1 MKFLLF
7 TLLFVQSIVVFSQS
21 TGNELPEVIIEANHS
36 ELKNAS
42 LISLNS
48 KRIDRK
54 LASDLG
60 QLVAVF
66 PGIQVRNYGD
76 IGGLKTVQFR
86 SLGAAHTAIVYDQL
100 GLSNALSGQIDLG
113 NLPATF
119 IQNIDLVYAGGTSL
133 AIPVAAKM
141 SASTLLVSSKQNFY
155 DTVKCAH
162 QSVSLLGGSYSLIEP
177 SLLIKDNR
185 KKLGFTFSMRGRT
198 YKGNYPFTYIN
209 GSHTIHEKRQ
219 NAQLRDY
226 SLIFTNDYQLS
237 KKNFIQLYVLNS
249 FSDKGLPG
257 SIVFYSS
264 ANEQFLKS
272 NTFITALRHQF
283 KGTKRWSAFN
293 QINYQNE
300 TLNYVD
306 SSYLNSLGYLHN
318 QFHARTLSAETQWKT
333 KRLFGGVSKVFDD
346 EFLVGSSLIS
356 EQLSGNSLESSPVRL
371 NLQHLIAYNLNE
383 FGKWNFQVM
392 AQQIGVNRTVS
403 KVHFFPSLDWEYK
416 FKNAFLIGVNARKTQ
431 RLPSFSELYY
441 QQIGNSEL
449 KAEKADL
456 ISLRLAKSLKLKNV
470 FSQTLFQGFYT
481 QVKDKI
487 IAVPTKNLFIWSIQN
502 IAKTESFGCEVSET
516 IRFKLKNSILQLNG
530 SYTYNYSIDISDKN
544 SDLYGGL
551 LSYSPLNAYSLE
563 LSYEVKNWNI
573 SFSNT
578 YQGWRYSSAENTYS
592 NLLEGFHLFHVTTG
606 YAFDYKKS
614 QFKLGVAVNNIL
626 NENYQFIRFFPM
638 VGRTVQVKLIWNRTN
653 SN

>member
-1 MKFLLF
+1 
-7 TLLFVQSIVVFSQS
+7 
-21 TGNELPEVIIEANHS
+21 
-36 ELKNAS
+36 
-42 LISLNS
+42 
-48 KRIDRK
+48 
-54 LASDLG
+54 
-60 QLVAVF
+60 
-66 PGIQVRNYGD
+66 
-76 IGGLKTVQFR
+76 
-86 SLGAAHTAIVYDQL
+86 
-100 GLSNALSGQIDLG
+100 
-113 NLPATF
+113 
-119 IQNIDLVYAGGTSL
+119 
-133 AIPVAAKM
+133 
-141 SASTLLVSSKQNFY
+141 
-155 DTVKCAH
+155 
-162 QSVSLLGGSYSLIEP
+162 
-177 SLLIKDNR
+177 
-185 KKLGFTFSMRGRT
+185 
-198 YKGNYPFTYIN
+198 
-209 GSHTIHEKRQ
+209 
-219 NAQLRDY
+219 
-226 SLIFTNDYQLS
+226 
-237 KKNFIQLYVLNS
+237 
-249 FSDKGLPG
+249 
-257 SIVFYSS
+257 
-264 ANEQFLKS
+264 
-272 NTFITALRHQF
+272 
-283 KGTKRWSAFN
+283 
-293 QINYQNE
+293 
-300 TLNYVD
+300 
-306 SSYLNSLGYLHN
+306 LGYLHN

-333 KRLFGGVSKVFDD
+333 KHLFGGRSRVFND
-346 EFLVGSSLIS
+346 EFLVGSSLIF

-416 FKNAFLIGVNARKTQ
+416 FKNGFLIGVNARKTQ

-470 FSQTLFQGFYT
+470 FSQTLVQGFYT

-573 SFSNT
+573 SVSNT
-578 YQGWRYSSAENTYS
+578 YQGWRYSSAENTYA
-592 NLLEGFHLFHVTTG
+592 NLLEGFHLFHVTVG

>member
-1 MKFLLF
+1 M
-7 TLLFVQSIVVFSQS
+7 FSQLKE
-21 TGNELPEVIIEANHS
+21 GELPEVVVEANQS

-48 KRIDRK
+48 KRIERK

-66 PGIQVRNYGD
+66 PGIQIRNYGD

-86 SLGAAHTAIVYDQL
+86 SLGAAHTAVVYDQL

-133 AIPVAAKM
+133 GIPLAAKM

-155 DTVKCAH
+155 DTVKCTH
-162 QSVSLLGGSYSLIEP
+162 QSVSLLGGSYSLLEP
-177 SLLIKDNR
+177 SLIIKDNR
-185 KKLGFTFSMRGRT
+185 KKLGFTFSLRGRT
-198 YKGNYPFTYIN
+198 YKGNYPFTYTN

-226 SLIFTNDYQLS
+226 SLVFTSDYQLS

-249 FSDKGLPG
+249 YSDKGLPG
-257 SIVFYSS
+257 SIVFYSTT
-264 ANEQFLKS
+264 NEQFLKS
-272 NTFITALRHQF
+272 NTYLAALRHQF

-300 TLNYVD
+300 TLHYVD

-318 QFHARTLSAETQWKT
+318 QFQAQTVSAETQWKT
-333 KRLFGGVSKVFDD
+333 KRIFGGKSRIFDD

-356 EQLSGNSLESSPVRL
+356 EQLTGNSLESSPVRL
-371 NLQHLIAYNLNE
+371 NLQHLIAYNLND

-392 AQQIGVNRTVS
+392 AQQIVVNRSVS
-403 KVHFFPSLDWEYK
+403 KIHFFPSLDWEYK
-416 FKNAFLIGVNARKTQ
+416 FVKGYLLGFNLRKTQ

-441 QQIGNSEL
+441 QQIGNAEL
-449 KAEKADL
+449 KPEKADL
-456 ISLRLAKSLKLKNV
+456 LSIRFAKTLKLKQI
-470 FSQTLFQGFYT
+470 FSQTLVQGFYT
-481 QVKDKI
+481 EVKDKI

-502 IAKTESFGCEVSET
+502 IAKTESYGFELSES
-516 IRFKLKNSILQLNG
+516 IRFKINNSHLQLNG
-530 SYTYNYSIDISDKN
+530 SYTYNFSIDISNKN
-544 SDLYGGL
+544 SDLYKSL
-551 LSYSPLNAYSLE
+551 LSYSPLNAYNLE
-563 LSYEVKNWNI
+563 LSYEFKNWNI
-573 SFSNT
+573 SLTNM
-578 YQGWRYSSAENTYS
+578 YQGWRYSAAENSYA
-592 NLLEGFHLFHVTTG
+592 NLLEGFHLFHVNAG
-606 YAFDYKKS
+606 YAFQQKKS
-614 QFKLGVAVNNIL
+614 EFKIGVSVNNLL
-626 NENYQFIRFFPM
+626 NENYQYIRFFPM
-638 VGRTVQVKLIWNRTN
+638 LGRTVLVKLIWSRTN
-653 SN
+653 KN

>member
-1 MKFLLF
+1 ML
-7 TLLFVQSIVVFSQS
+7 FSQS
-21 TGNELPEVIIEANHS
+21 TENELPEITVEANQS

-48 KRIDRK
+48 KRIERK

-133 AIPVAAKM
+133 RIPVAAKI
-141 SASTLLVSSKQNFY
+141 SASTLLISTKQSFY
-155 DTVKCAH
+155 DTVKCAQ

-177 SLLIKDNR
+177 SLIIKDNR

-198 YKGNYPFTYIN
+198 YKGNYPFTYNN

-226 SLIFTNDYQLS
+226 SLIFTSDYQLS

-272 NTFITALRHQF
+272 NTLLGALRHQF
-283 KGTKRWSAFN
+283 TGKKRWSAFN
-293 QINYQNE
+293 QVNYQNE
-300 TLNYVD
+300 TLNYID

-318 QFHARTLSAETQWKT
+318 QFHASTLSAETQWKT
-333 KRLFGGVSKVFDD
+333 KRLFGGKSKVFDD
-346 EFLVGSSLIS
+346 EFLVGSSVIV
-356 EQLSGNSLESSPVRL
+356 EQLTGNSLESSPLRL
-371 NLQHLIAYNLNE
+371 NLQHILAYTINE
-383 FGKWNFQVM
+383 FGKLNLQVM
-392 AQQIGVNRTVS
+392 AQQIFIDRTS
-403 KVHFFPSLDWEYK
+403 TNIHFFPSLDWEYT
-416 FKNAFLIGVNARKTQ
+416 FKKGFLIGLNARKTQ

-449 KAEKADL
+449 KPEKADL
-456 ISLRLAKSLKLKNV
+456 VSLRLAKNIKAKNF
-470 FSQTLFQGFYT
+470 FSQTLVQGFFT

-502 IAKTESFGCEVSET
+502 IAKTESFGVEISET
-516 IRFKLKNSILQLNG
+516 IRYKMKKSFLQLNG
-530 SYTYNYSIDISDKN
+530 AYTYNYSINVSDKN
-544 SDLYGGL
+544 SELYGSL
-551 LSYSPLNAYSLE
+551 LSYSPLNSYSLE
-563 LSYEVKNWNI
+563 LSYELKNWNMSI
-573 SFSNT
+573 SNT
-578 YQGWRYSSAENTYS
+578 YQGWRYSSAENTYA
-592 NLLEGFHLFHVTTG
+592 NLLEGFHLFHVNAG
-606 YAFDYKKS
+606 YAFDYKQS
-614 QFKLGVAVNNIL
+614 QFKIGVAVNNIL
-626 NENYQFIRFFPM
+626 NENYQFIRYFPM
-638 VGRTVQVKLIWNRTN
+638 LGRTVQVKLIWNRTN